1 MKTIGKI
8 LALALTGATLALG
21 SGAIA
26 QEKTWTKVRIAT
38 EGARQHLSRLGFE
51 VPPPRRAEPEMVG
64 LWEGEA

>member
-38 EGARQHLSRLGFE
+38 EGAFAPGISPSRTE
-51 VPPPRRAEPEMVG
+51 RSTASRSTSTRISAS
-64 LWEGEA
+64 A